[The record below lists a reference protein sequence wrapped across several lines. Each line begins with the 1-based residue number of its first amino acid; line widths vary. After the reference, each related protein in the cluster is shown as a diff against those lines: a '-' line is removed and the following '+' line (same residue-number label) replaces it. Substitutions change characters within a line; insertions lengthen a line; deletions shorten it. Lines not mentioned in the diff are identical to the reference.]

1 MTMGSTIALHVSF
14 HLPFPAIL
22 GLTYFFSELVLAV
35 TRRSSAT
42 TVSKDANS
50 LRILWIVI
58 GVSIWLSIRAQG
70 RWPEAMLPPWSVPIG
85 VALFVGGMVLRWYS
99 IIQLGRFFTVNV
111 SIAADHQLIDTGP
124 YRFVRHPSYTG
135 ALLAFIGFAMVLR
148 NWASVLVISLPV
160 AFAFLYRINVEE
172 RALIQA
178 LGERYRDY
186 IGRTKRLIPFV
197 Y

>member
-1 MTMGSTIALHVSF
+1 MMMGSTFALHVSF
-14 HLPFPAIL
+14 RLPFPAIL

-35 TRRSSAT
+35 TRRSSAK
-42 TVSKDANS
+42 TVSRDANS

-58 GVSIWLSIRAQG
+58 GVSIWLSIQAQG
-70 RWPEAMLPPWSVPIG
+70 RWPEAMLPPWFVPIG

-99 IIQLGRFFTVNV
+99 IIHLGRFFTVNV
-111 SIAADHQLIDTGP
+111 SIAADRQLIDTGP

-160 AFAFLYRINVEE
+160 AFAFVYRINVEE

-186 IGRTKRLIPFV
+186 IGRTKRLIPFI

>member
-1 MTMGSTIALHVSF
+1 MTMGSTFALHVSF

-22 GLTYFFSELVLAV
+22 GLTYLFSELVLAF
-35 TRRSSAT
+35 TRRSSAK

-99 IIQLGRFFTVNV
+99 IIHLGRFFTVNV

-186 IGRTKRLIPFV
+186 IGRTKRLIPFI

>member
-1 MTMGSTIALHVSF
+1 MRMSL
-14 HLPFPAIL
+14 PAIL
-22 GLTYFFSELVLAV
+22 GLTYFFSELVLAF
-35 TRRSSAT
+35 TRRSSAK

-58 GVSIWLSIRAQG
+58 IVCIWLSIRAQG
-70 RWPEAMLPPWSVPIG
+70 RWPHAVLPSWSVPIG
-85 VALFVGGMVLRWYS
+85 VVMFVGGLVLRWYS
-99 IIQLGRFFTVNV
+99 IIHLGRFFTVNV
-111 SIAADHQLIDTGP
+111 AIAADHQLVDTGP

-148 NWASVLVISLPV
+148 NWASVLVISLPI

-172 RALIQA
+172 RALVQA
-178 LGERYRDY
+178 LGERYCAY
-186 IGRTKRLIPFV
+186 VKRTKRLIPFV

>member
-1 MTMGSTIALHVSF
+1 VTMEPTFALHISF
-14 HLPFPAIL
+14 RLPFPAIL

-35 TRRSSAT
+35 SRRSSAK

-50 LRILWIVI
+50 LRVLWIVI
-58 GVSIWLSIRAQG
+58 CVSIWLSIMAQG
-70 RWPEAMLPPWSVPIG
+70 RWPEAVLPPWSIPIG
-85 VALFVGGMVLRWYS
+85 VALFIGGMVLRWYS
-99 IIQLGRFFTVNV
+99 IIHLGRFFTVNV
-111 SIAADHQLIDTGP
+111 AIAADHQLIDTGP

-178 LGERYRDY
+178 LGERYRAY
-186 IGRTKRLIPFV
+186 IERTKRLIPFV

>member
-1 MTMGSTIALHVSF
+1 MRMSL
-14 HLPFPAIL
+14 PAIF
-22 GLTYFFSELVLAV
+22 GLTYFFSELVLFF
-35 TRRSSAT
+35 TRQSKAK

-50 LRILWIVI
+50 LRVLWIVI
-58 GVSIWLSIRAQG
+58 MVCIWFSIRAQW
-70 RWPEAMLPPWSVPIG
+70 RWPFAVLPPWFIPIG

-99 IIQLGRFFTVNV
+99 IIHLGRFFTINV
-111 SIAADHQLIDTGP
+111 AIAADHQLVDNGP

-148 NWASVLVISLPV
+148 NWASVLVISLPI

-172 RALIQA
+172 RALVQA
-178 LGERYRDY
+178 LGERYRVY
-186 IGRTKRLIPFV
+186 IQRTKRLIPFV